1 MDNDVLAK
9 LNAAMSKSVNID
21 MSNFHNINT
30 DDLVSQ
36 LRSIDYTNQSTINI
50 IDEQRRFKEEREEEN
65 RTNLRATAESL
76 ERVNEK
82 LEEQIQQKNDDLQ
95 NQRELIQLLKQQL
108 TGISRTLS
116 DLFILEEYSQELQ
129 EEANILAKEIY
140 SLMIQGKKIDWKSIA
155 LDKGIDIIIAAIP
168 IILQLAKVI
177 N

>member
-9 LNAAMSKSVNID
+9 LNAAMTKSENID
-21 MSNFHNINT
+21 VSNFHNINT
-30 DDLVSQ
+30 DKLLSQ
-36 LRSIDYTNQSTINI
+36 LRSIEHDQENTMKL
-50 IDEQRRFKEEREEEN
+50 IDEQRRLKDKREEEN
-65 RTNLRATAESL
+65 RANLRATAESL

-82 LEEQIQQKNDDLQ
+82 LEEQIQQKDKDLQ

-116 DLFILEEYSQELQ
+116 DLFILEENSQELQ

-155 LDKGIDIIIAAIP
+155 LDKGIDLIIAAIP